1 MLEKLRSR
9 EELKNTQES
18 EAIYRNSFYSSLPT
32 VHISFPKLLH
42 PMELIC
48 TLAWSCFSPL
58 AWHGS
63 CQWHKIVLVASTS
76 LEFWDNLSFKRMCVK
91 FPIFSIALTELV
103 VDAYQNHFSTLLS
116 NLCPL
121 DGCFGTFSSK
131 SWFKIMKMYLISL
144 SQVCSEEPLVIGK
157 ILPNP
162 ETVCPRPINWQQ
174 FFVSFAILYKVLFSD
189 LIL

>member
-18 EAIYRNSFYSSLPT
+18 EAIYRNSFCSSFLLSTSLFPNSFIPWNLFVLLLVHVFLPL
-32 VHISFPKLLH
+32 P
-42 PMELIC
+42 
-48 TLAWSCFSPL
+48 
-58 AWHGS
+58 WHGS
-63 CQWHKIVLVASTS
+63 CQWHKIVLVVSTS
-76 LEFWDNLSFKRMCVK
+76 LEFWDNLSSKRMCVK

-103 VDAYQNHFSTLLS
+103 VDAYQNLFSTLLS
-116 NLCPL
+116 NLCPP
-121 DGCFGTFSSK
+121 DGCFETFSSK
-131 SWFKIMKMYLISL
+131 SWFNIMKMYLISL

>member
-1 MLEKLRSR
+1 MLEKLRGR

-18 EAIYRNSFYSSLPT
+18 EAIYRNSFCSSLPP
-32 VHISFPKLLH
+32 VHISFPILLH
-42 PMELIC
+42 PMELI
-48 TLAWSCFSPL
+48 LYSCLFVFFSL
-58 AWHGS
+58 WHGS
-63 CQWHKIVLVASTS
+63 CQRHRTVLVVSTS
-76 LEFWDNLSFKRMCVK
+76 LEFWDNLLSKRMCVK
-91 FPIFSIALTELV
+91 FPIFSIALTELA
-103 VDAYQNHFSTLLS
+103 VDAYQNHFSTPLS
-116 NLCPL
+116 NLHSL

-162 ETVCPRPINWQQ
+162 ETVCPRPISWQQ